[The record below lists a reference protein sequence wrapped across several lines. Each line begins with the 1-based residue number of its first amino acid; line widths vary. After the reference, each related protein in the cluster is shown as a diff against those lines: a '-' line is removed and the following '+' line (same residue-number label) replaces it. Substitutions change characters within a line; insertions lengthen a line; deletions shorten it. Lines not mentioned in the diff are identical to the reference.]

1 MAEPNVVTV
10 NGHDITI
17 DADACE
23 SWEFFELVCEIGT
36 EFDQTKVPA
45 AFQLIELCTGIGK
58 DEFIELC
65 REDGKRSAS
74 WRVVLESVGTVL
86 AAAVPKN

>member
-45 AFQLIELCTGIGK
+45 AFKL
-58 DEFIELC
+58 IELC

>member
-1 MAEPNVVTV
+1 MDAATTFPAKHEAMA
-10 NGHDITI
+10 TI
-17 DADACE
+17 
-23 SWEFFELVCEIGT
+23 SFFIFELVCKIGT

-58 DEFIELC
+58 DEFVELG

-74 WRVVLESVGTVL
+74 WRVVLESIGTVL